1 LAPGRRAE
9 VKKTPGVTSL
19 RLSLEAQG
27 LLKRLGAELGVGR
40 ADVVAMALR
49 LLCET
54 LRETGA
60 AGAEALRRL
69 AENTGDKR

>member
-1 LAPGRRAE
+1 M
-9 VKKTPGVTSL
+9 KKTPGVTSL
-19 RLSLEAQG
+19 RLSLEAQT
-27 LLKRLGAELGVGR
+27 LLKKLGGELGVGR

-54 LRETGA
+54 LKETGT

-69 AENTGDKR
+69 SVNTGGKQ